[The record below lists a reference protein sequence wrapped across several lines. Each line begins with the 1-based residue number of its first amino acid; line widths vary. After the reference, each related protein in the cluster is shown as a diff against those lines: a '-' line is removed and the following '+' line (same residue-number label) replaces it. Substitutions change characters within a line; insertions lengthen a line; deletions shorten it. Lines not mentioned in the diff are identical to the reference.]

1 LEIKKP
7 HLVAL
12 INPAKDFAELWAESN
27 GVRRDILLANDK
39 FRQVISEAVDKANM
53 QLSPI
58 ERIRRFILVNEA
70 FTIEN
75 GLLTPTMKIR
85 RRFITDLYKEQLE
98 SLYPR

>member
-1 LEIKKP
+1 
-7 HLVAL
+7 L

-27 GVRRDILLANDK
+27 GVSRDILLANDK
-39 FRQVISEAVDKANM
+39 FRQVISEAVDEANM

-85 RRFITDLYKEQLE
+85 RRFITDLYREQLE